1 MKIFRDS
8 KNIRFRHGGGG
19 GRGRGGSPAA
29 AQRRG
34 GRGSG
39 GGPGAGQV
47 GEHGRER
54 GPPHQEHPGRRHDTL
69 LSRVTCHALLVTCRT
84 NLTRPWTS
92 SAFPRRRTRQ
102 SGGRRCVCMY

>member
-1 MKIFRDS
+1 MKIFRGS
-8 KNIRFRHGGGG
+8 KNICFRHGGGG

-34 GRGSG
+34 GRSSG
-39 GGPGAGQV
+39 GGPSAGQV
-47 GEHGRER
+47 GQHGRER
-54 GPPHQEHPGRRHDTL
+54 GPAHQEHPGRPHDTS
-69 LSRVTCHALLVTCRT
+69 LSRVTSHASLATCRT

-102 SGGRRCVCMY
+102 SGGRPCV